1 MKREEFLQQ
10 VSAAFKAHPIVA
22 ILGPRQC
29 GKTTLARMFGEEFH
43 NLKSENYFDLEDVDD
58 LARLDSPK
66 SALSELE
73 GFIVID
79 EVQRKPHLFQTLRVL
94 VDRPKSNKQFL
105 ILGSASKELLQQSSE
120 TLTGRIFYIELTP
133 FKFNEVEDLQRLWH
147 RGGFPRSFLAID
159 DPTSFSWRK
168 SYLRT
173 FVEQDIP
180 NLGFKVPAEQLKR
193 FWQMLTH
200 YHGTIF
206 NASEIGRSLNL
217 SYKTVQQYVDILTDT
232 LMVRQLKPW
241 HANISKRQVKSPKIY
256 FRDSGLFHTL
266 LGINQH
272 TPLLMHPKLGNSWEG
287 FALEE
292 VIRHMD
298 VDPDDCYFWATH
310 ANAELDLLIL
320 KDNKRIGFEFKF
332 SDRAKTTKSMAIAMN
347 DLKLDRLIVI
357 YRGENSYKLGEKIYA
372 EGLVNF
378 LSKKFK

>member
-256 FRDSGLFHTL
+256 F
-266 LGINQH
+266 
-272 TPLLMHPKLGNSWEG
+272 
-287 FALEE
+287 
-292 VIRHMD
+292 
-298 VDPDDCYFWATH
+298 
-310 ANAELDLLIL
+310 
-320 KDNKRIGFEFKF
+320 
-332 SDRAKTTKSMAIAMN
+332 
-347 DLKLDRLIVI
+347 
-357 YRGENSYKLGEKIYA
+357 
-372 EGLVNF
+372 
-378 LSKKFK
+378 